1 MCEYMNFSHKGY
13 LMEKNAVKLKMLIVD
28 DAFTNRILLSEAFDD
43 DFEIYMAENGEV
55 ALDILRKNKDMAIV
69 LLDLIM
75 PIIDGFSVLQA
86 MIEDSELC
94 EIPVVVVTSA
104 DEIENQVRAF
114 DLGAADILTK
124 PLNIQLIRHRIR
136 NIIARSSQKLVS
148 DDNRVPVFR
157 RFLSEQVHDS
167 KTGLFNRN
175 SFCKRTREVID
186 NNPRVMFVIFRID
199 IDGFKVINDVYGIT
213 EGDRCL
219 SEMARMFKG
228 FETDN
233 SVFGRWEADHYV
245 GCMPVEDF
253 NRHNIANV
261 LTGPVNDSQFD
272 FDVTRRMGVYMV
284 DNRDLDISL
293 MCDRA
298 LLALKSIKGKYES
311 RVAYYSEDMRQEL
324 IESQQI
330 VNEMNTAL
338 DDGQFI
344 IFIQPQFN
352 YDTNRLHGGEAL
364 VRWKHPQ
371 KGIIMPGKFVPIFEK
386 NGFITHLDQFVWEEV
401 CKLQRKWLDEGREV
415 VPISVNVSR
424 TDIASLRLVDHFVK
438 LVGKYDLPTNFL
450 RIEIT
455 ESAYMDNPSQMIE
468 TVSRLREA
476 GFSVE
481 MDDFGSGY
489 SSLNTLKD
497 VTVDMLK
504 LDMKFIEGGKNAE
517 RGGSILSSVIR
528 MSNRLNLA
536 VLAEGVE
543 TKDQAEYLKSIGCIY
558 MQGYYF
564 ARPMPVTE
572 FEKILTGREHEL
584 PITGYNPYADDGTVD
599 FLNASVQST
608 LIFNSF
614 VGGAAIIGFEHG
626 DVETLRVNERF
637 FDAIGADRDTFN
649 EGSFGILDGMSDED
663 REKLLETFRAA
674 AREDAEKN
682 CEVMYLRENGEE
694 VYVCFRVRCLEAGDD
709 KHLLYIMV
717 DNITERVLLVKNNI
731 RLTNRISD
739 IMNKVPAG
747 IVELEVAGDKVHI
760 LFRNDHLPA
769 IYGYT
774 PEEYDRVVMPDVLA
788 TFHPDDVVMLR
799 EFARES
805 RERDRRR
812 ANFRFRH
819 MTADGEYKWASAE
832 LVVTNIISGRVY
844 MTAIIEDI
852 NDKVAMETRLAI
864 QEKRYER
871 QQILMDA
878 AFSAIPCPVMQFYY
892 SDKDDAYLLVNCN
905 EAACRLFGFEN
916 ADEFRKELNGKRK
929 AYIVEGEN
937 GGLYKVVDDLAAGRI
952 DKYEIDI
959 TLNARDGKTRKVKDL
974 LSRVVYGDQTFIQHI
989 MVE

>member
-1 MCEYMNFSHKGY
+1 
-13 LMEKNAVKLKMLIVD
+13 MEKSSDKLKMLIVD
-28 DAFTNRILLSEAFDD
+28 DAFTNRILLSEAFED
-43 DFEIYMAENGEV
+43 DFEIFMAENGEV

-136 NIIARSSQKLVS
+136 NIISRSSQKLVS
-148 DDNRVPVFR
+148 DDHRVPVFR

-175 SFCKRTREVID
+175 SFCKKTREVID
-186 NNPRVMFVIFRID
+186 NNPKVMFVIFRID
-199 IDGFKVINDVYGIT
+199 IDGFKVINDVYGIS

-228 FETDN
+228 FEASDT
-233 SVFGRWEADHYV
+233 VFGRWEADHYV
-245 GCMPVEDF
+245 GCMPIEEF
-253 NRHNIANV
+253 NRHNVATAFTSPI
-261 LTGPVNDSQFD
+261 NDSKFD
-272 FDVTRRMGVYMV
+272 FDVTRRMGVYVV
-284 DNRDLDISL
+284 DNRELDISL

-338 DDGQFI
+338 DEGQFI
-344 IFIQPQFN
+344 LYIQPQFN
-352 YDTNRLHGGEAL
+352 YDTNKLHGSEAL

-401 CKLQRKWLDEGREV
+401 CKLQRKWIDEGRKV
-415 VPISVNVSR
+415 VPVSVNVSR

-438 LVGKYDLPTNFL
+438 LVGKYDLPTEL
-450 RIEIT
+450 IRIEIT

-543 TKDQAEYLKSIGCIY
+543 TKEQAEYLKSVGCIY

-564 ARPMPVTE
+564 ARPMPVSE

-584 PITGYNPYADDGTVD
+584 PIRGYDPCAGDGTVD

-614 VGGAAIIGFEHG
+614 VGGAAIIGFESE
-626 DVETLRVNERF
+626 DVETLRVNEKF
-637 FDAIGADRDTFN
+637 FDTIGAKRDDFN
-649 EGSFGILDGMSDED
+649 DGNFNILSELSEEN
-663 REKLLETFRAA
+663 RNKLIETFEAA
-674 AREDAEKN
+674 AREGEEQS
-682 CEVMYLRENGEE
+682 CEVMYAREGGED
-694 VYVCFRVRCLEAGDD
+694 VYVCYRVRCLETSGD

-717 DNITERVLLVKNNI
+717 DNITERMLLVKNNT

-747 IVELEVAGDKVHI
+747 IVELENAGEDIHI
-760 LFRNDHLPA
+760 LFYNSFVPKM
-769 IYGYT
+769 YGYT
-774 PEEYDRVVMPDVLA
+774 PEEYEKIVVPNLIK
-788 TFHPDDVVMLR
+788 TFHKDDVPMIMQVVR
-799 EFARES
+799 EAQEGVRQK
-805 RERDRRR
+805 
-812 ANFRFRH
+812 ANIRFRH
-819 MTADGEYKWASAE
+819 ITGEGGYKWASVD
-832 LVVTNIISGRVY
+832 LVVTHVISGRIY
-844 MTAIIEDI
+844 ATAIVEDI
-852 NDKVAMETRLAI
+852 DEKVMMETRLAI
-864 QEKRYER
+864 QENRYER
-871 QQILMDA
+871 QRVLMNA
-878 AFSAIPCPVMQFYY
+878 VFETIPCPVMQFYY
-892 SDKDDAYLLVNCN
+892 SSKDDAYLAVNCN
-905 EAACRLFGFEN
+905 KAVCKLFGFAN
-916 ADEFRKELNGKRK
+916 IDEFKKELNGKKK
-929 AYIVEGEN
+929 AYIVEGED
-937 GGLYKVVDDLAAGRI
+937 GGLYKLAEELAAGKI
-952 DKYEIDI
+952 EKAEIDI
-959 TLNARDGKTRKVKDL
+959 VINSKDGTSKNVRDQ
-974 LSRVVYGDQTFIQHI
+974 LSRVMYGEQVFIQHI
-989 MVE
+989 MLEK

>member
-1 MCEYMNFSHKGY
+1 
-13 LMEKNAVKLKMLIVD
+13 MEKSAEKLKMLIVD

-43 DFEIYMAENGEV
+43 DFEIFMAENGEV
-55 ALDILRKNKDMAIV
+55 ALDVLRKNKDMAIV

-136 NIIARSSQKLVS
+136 NIISRSSQKLVS

-175 SFCKRTREVID
+175 SFCKRTREIID
-186 NNPRVMFVIFRID
+186 NNPKDVFVIFRID
-199 IDGFKVINDVYGIT
+199 IDGFKVINDVYGIS

-228 FETDN
+228 FEADN
-233 SVFGRWEADHYV
+233 AVFGRWEADHYV
-245 GCMPVEDF
+245 GCMPMEVF
-253 NRHNIANV
+253 NRHNVANT
-261 LTGPVNDSQFD
+261 LTSPVNDSKFD
-272 FDVTRRMGVYMV
+272 FDVTRRMGVYV
-284 DNRDLDISL
+284 VENRDLDISL

-338 DDGQFI
+338 DEGQFI

-352 YDTNRLHGGEAL
+352 YTTNRLHGAEAL
-364 VRWKHPQ
+364 VRWKHPA

-401 CKLQRKWLDEGREV
+401 CKLQRRWLDEGREV
-415 VPISVNVSR
+415 VPVSVNVSR

-438 LVGKYDLPTNFL
+438 LVGKYDLPTNLL

-468 TVSRLREA
+468 TVSRLRES

-543 TKDQAEYLKSIGCIY
+543 TKEQAEYLKSIGCIY

-564 ARPMPVTE
+564 ARPMPISE

-584 PITGYNPYADDGTVD
+584 PIRIYDSYAADGTVD

-614 VGGAAIIGFEHG
+614 VGGAAIIGFESS
-626 DVETLRVNERF
+626 DVEVLRVNEKF
-637 FDAIGADRDTFN
+637 FDAIGADRDNFN
-649 EGSFGILDGMSDED
+649 EGCFSILDCLSED
-663 REKLLETFRAA
+663 DRRKLLETFSDAV
-674 AREDAEKN
+674 REGEEKS
-682 CEVMYLRENGEE
+682 CEVLYLRNGNEE
-694 VYVCFRVRCLEAGDD
+694 VYVCFRVRCLETSGD

-717 DNITERVLLVKNNI
+717 DNITERMLLVKNNI

-747 IVELEVAGDKVHI
+747 IVEFELVEEEMHV
-760 LFRNDHLPA
+760 LFYNDYIPG

-774 PEEYDRVVMPDVLA
+774 SEEYAREVLPHVVD
-788 TFHPDDVVMLR
+788 TFHPDDRAMIMEMAVEVR
-799 EFARES
+799 EKGRTKAS
-805 RERDRRR
+805 L
-812 ANFRFRH
+812 RFRH
-819 MTADGEYKWASAE
+819 TCADGDYRWASAE
-832 LVVTNIISGRVY
+832 FVVTHIISGRIYV
-844 MTAIIEDI
+844 TAIVEDI
-852 NDKVAMETRLAI
+852 DKRVAMETRLTI

-871 QQILMDA
+871 QGLLMDA
-878 AFSAIPCPVMQFYY
+878 AFSNIPCPVMQFYY
-892 SDKDDAYLLVNCN
+892 SGKDDAYLLVNCN
-905 EAACRLFGFEN
+905 EAACRLFGFVDI
-916 ADEFRKELNGKRK
+916 DEFRKELNGKKK

-937 GGLYKVVDDLAAGRI
+937 GGLYKIVEDIAAGKT
-952 DKYEIDI
+952 DHYEINI
-959 TLNARDGKTRKVKDL
+959 TVNSRDGKTKNVKDM
-974 LSRVVYGDQTFIQHI
+974 LSRIVYGEQVFIQHI

>member
-1 MCEYMNFSHKGY
+1 MKKSSP
-13 LMEKNAVKLKMLIVD
+13 KLKMLIVD

-43 DFEIYMAENGEV
+43 DFEILMAENGEV
-55 ALDILRKNKDMAIV
+55 ALDLLRKNKDVAIV

-136 NIIARSSQKLVS
+136 NIISRSSQKLLN
-148 DDNRVPVFR
+148 DDKRVPVFR
-157 RFLSEQVHDS
+157 KFLSEQIHDS
-167 KTGLFNRN
+167 KTGLYNRN
-175 SFCKRTREVID
+175 SFCKKTREVID
-186 NNPRVMFVIFRID
+186 KNPKVMFVIFRID
-199 IDGFKVINDVYGIT
+199 IDGFKVINDVYGIS

-219 SEMARMFKG
+219 SEMARMFSG
-228 FETDN
+228 FEADN
-233 SVFGRWEADHYV
+233 AVFGRWEADHYV

-253 NRHNIANV
+253 NRHNVAS
-261 LTGPVNDSQFD
+261 LFTGPINDSKFE
-272 FDVTRRMGVYMV
+272 FDVTRRMGVYV
-284 DNRDLDISL
+284 VENRELDISL

-330 VNEMNTAL
+330 VNEMNNAL
-338 DDGQFI
+338 DEGQFI
-344 IFIQPQFN
+344 IYIQPQFN
-352 YDTNRLHGGEAL
+352 YTTSRLHGGEAL
-364 VRWKHPQ
+364 VRWKHPA

-401 CKLQRKWLDEGREV
+401 CKLQRKWIDEGREV
-415 VPISVNVSR
+415 VPISINVSR

-438 LVGKYDLPTNFL
+438 LVGKYNIPTDLL

-468 TVSRLREA
+468 TVSRLRDA

-543 TKDQAEYLKSIGCIY
+543 TKEQAEYLKSIGCIY

-564 ARPMPVTE
+564 ARPMPVND

-584 PITGYNPYADDGTVD
+584 PITEVDPYASDGTVD

-614 VGGAAIIGFEHG
+614 VGGAAIIGYDDG
-626 DVETLRVNERF
+626 DVETLRVNEKF
-637 FDAIGADRDTFN
+637 FTAISADRDKFN
-649 EGSFGILDGMSDED
+649 EGSFSILDDLDKENKA
-663 REKLLETFRAA
+663 KLFETLTTA
-674 AREDAEKN
+674 AREGDEES
-682 CEVMYLRENGEE
+682 CEVMYVRDGKEE
-694 VYVCFRVRCLEAGDD
+694 VYVCFRVRCLESNGE

-717 DNITERVLLVKNNI
+717 ENITERVLLMKNNV

-739 IMNKVPAG
+739 IMNKVPVG
-747 IVELEVAGDKVHI
+747 IAELEIAGDDIHI
-760 LFRNDHLPA
+760 LFHNNFLPE

-774 PEEYDRVVMPDVLA
+774 PEEYERVVMPDVVKTL
-788 TFHPDDVVMLR
+788 HPDDIAKIMEL
-799 EFARES
+799 ARETK
-805 RERDRRR
+805 EDGLKK
-812 ANFRFRH
+812 AHIRFRH
-819 MTADGEYKWASAE
+819 TTLDSGYKWASAN
-832 LVVTNIISGRVY
+832 LVVTHIISGRIY
-844 MTAIIEDI
+844 ITGIIEDI
-852 NDKVAMETRLAI
+852 DERVAMETRLSI

-871 QQILMDA
+871 QGILMDS
-878 AFSAIPCPVMQFYY
+878 AFSSIPCPVMQFYY
-892 SDKDDAYLLVNCN
+892 SSKDDAYLLVNCN
-905 EAACRLFGFEN
+905 EAACRLFGFSDI
-916 ADEFRKELNGKRK
+916 DELKKEINGKKK
-929 AYIVEGEN
+929 AYIADSEN
-937 GGLYKVVDDLAAGRI
+937 GNFYKAAEDLIAGI
-952 DKYEIDI
+952 AGDKEIEI
-959 TLNARDGKTRKVKDL
+959 TLTAKDGCVKKVKDRM
-974 LSRVVYGDQTFIQHI
+974 SRIVFGDQVFIQHI
-989 MVE
+989 IIE

>member
-1 MCEYMNFSHKGY
+1 MANTTQ
-13 LMEKNAVKLKMLIVD
+13 KLKMLIVD

-43 DFEIYMAENGEV
+43 DFEIFMAENGEV
-55 ALDILRKNKDMAIV
+55 ALDLLRKNKDMAIV

-136 NIIARSSQKLVS
+136 NIIARSSQKLVT

-175 SFCKRTREVID
+175 SFCKKTREVID
-186 NNPRVMFVIFRID
+186 NNPKTKFVIFRID

-228 FETDN
+228 FDSDKT
-233 SVFGRWEADHYV
+233 VFGRWEADHYV
-245 GCMPVEDF
+245 GCMPMEDF
-253 NRHNIANV
+253 NRHNVANT
-261 LTGPVNDSQFD
+261 LTSPINDSKFE
-272 FDVTRRMGVYMV
+272 FDVTRRMGVYTV

-338 DDGQFI
+338 DEGQFI
-344 IFIQPQFN
+344 IYIQPQFN
-352 YDTNRLHGGEAL
+352 YTTNRLHGGEAL
-364 VRWKHPQ
+364 VRWKHPS

-415 VPISVNVSR
+415 VPVSVNVSR

-438 LVGKYDLPTNFL
+438 LVGKYDLPTELL

-543 TKDQAEYLKSIGCIY
+543 TKEQAEYLKSVGCIY
-558 MQGYYF
+558 MQGFYF
-564 ARPMPVTE
+564 ARPMPVGD

-584 PITGYNPYADDGTVD
+584 PITGIDPYSEDGTVD

-614 VGGAAIIGFEHG
+614 VGGAAIIGFDGGE
-626 DVETLRVNERF
+626 VEALRVNERF
-637 FDAIGADRDTFN
+637 FDAIGADRDKFN
-649 EGSFGILDGMSDED
+649 EGKFGILDGLDDENKM
-663 REKLLETFRAA
+663 KLIDTFESA
-674 AREDAEKN
+674 ARDNEEKS
-682 CEVMYLRENGEE
+682 CEVMFIREKGEE
-694 VYVCFRVRCLEAGDD
+694 VYVCFRVRCLETSGD
-709 KHLLYIMV
+709 KHLFYIMV
-717 DNITERVLLVKNNI
+717 DNITERVQLVKNNT
-731 RLTNRISD
+731 RLTNKLID

-747 IVELEVAGDKVHI
+747 IVDLEVVG
-760 LFRNDHLPA
+760 NDLHLLYHNSYMPEVC
-769 IYGYT
+769 GYT
-774 PEEYDRVVMPDVLA
+774 QEEYDRVVMPDLSK
-788 TFHPDDVVMLR
+788 TIHPDDWSVIQGAIRL
-799 EFARES
+799 
-805 RERDRRR
+805 
-812 ANFRFRH
+812 ANEEKPRKASVRYRH
-819 MTADGEYKWASAE
+819 RTADGSYRWIEAQFA
-832 LVVTNIISGRVY
+832 VTHVISGRLYV
-844 MTAIIEDI
+844 TALVEDVE
-852 NDKVAMETRLAI
+852 DMVATETRLAI
-864 QEKRYER
+864 QEKRYDR
-871 QQILMDA
+871 QRTLMDSV
-878 AFSAIPCPVMQFYY
+878 FSDIPCPVMQFYY
-892 SDKDDAYLLVNCN
+892 SNKDDAYLLINCN
-905 EAACRLFGFEN
+905 DAAFSLFGYSDMDEFKKDIN
-916 ADEFRKELNGKRK
+916 GKKKSFVADENEAFFKAVEDLTAGK
-929 AYIVEGEN
+929 IE
-937 GGLYKVVDDLAAGRI
+937 
-952 DKYEIDI
+952 KYEADVIFKR
-959 TLNARDGKTRKVKDL
+959 RDGSEKKCKDR
-974 LSRVVYGDQTFIQHI
+974 LSRIVHEDQIFIQHI
-989 MVE
+989 ITE

>member
-1 MCEYMNFSHKGY
+1 
-13 LMEKNAVKLKMLIVD
+13 MENNTEKLKMLIVD
-28 DAFTNRILLSEAFDD
+28 DAFTNRILLSEAFND
-43 DFEIYMAENGEV
+43 DFEIFMAENGEV
-55 ALDILRKNKDMAIV
+55 ALDLLRKNKDIAIV

-175 SFCKRTREVID
+175 SFCKKTREVID
-186 NNPRVMFVIFRID
+186 NNPKVMFVIFRID
-199 IDGFKVINDVYGIT
+199 IDGFKVINDVYGIS

-228 FETDN
+228 FEADN
-233 SVFGRWEADHYV
+233 TVFGRWEADHYV

-253 NRHNIANV
+253 NRHNVANI
-261 LTGPVNDSQFD
+261 LTSPINDSKFE
-272 FDVTRRMGVYMV
+272 FDVTRRMGVYTV
-284 DNRDLDISL
+284 DNRELDISL

-338 DDGQFI
+338 DEGQFI
-344 IFIQPQFN
+344 IYIQPQFN

-364 VRWKHPQ
+364 VRWKHPV

-415 VPISVNVSR
+415 VPISINVSR

-438 LVGKYDLPTNFL
+438 LVGKYDLPTDLL

-455 ESAYMDNPSQMIE
+455 ESAYMDNPLQMIE
-468 TVSRLREA
+468 TVSRLRDA

-543 TKDQAEYLKSIGCIY
+543 TKEQAEYLKSIGCIY

-564 ARPMPVTE
+564 ARPMPVSDY
-572 FEKILTGREHEL
+572 EKILTGRVHEL
-584 PITGYNPYADDGTVD
+584 PITGVDPYASEGTVD

-614 VGGAAIIGFEHG
+614 VGGAAIVGFERG
-626 DVETLRVNERF
+626 DVEALRVNEKF
-637 FDAIGADRDTFN
+637 FDAIGADRESFN
-649 EGSFGILDGMSDED
+649 DGDFSIVDGMSPED
-663 REKLLETFRAA
+663 KEKLINTFISAA
-674 AREDAEKN
+674 QEGEEKS
-682 CEVMYLRENGEE
+682 CEVLYIRDGGED
-694 VYVCFRVRCLEAGDD
+694 VYVCFRARCLESSGD
-709 KHLLYIMV
+709 KYLLYIMV
-717 DNITERVLLVKNNI
+717 DNITERMQLLKNNI

-747 IVELEVAGDKVHI
+747 IVEFEIAGEEI
-760 LFRNDHLPA
+760 HLLYHNNYLPG

-774 PEEYDRVVMPDVLA
+774 PEEYDKVVMPNVFS
-788 TFHPDDVVMLR
+788 TFHPDDMAGIMELAQ
-799 EFARES
+799 EARENGRTKAS
-805 RERDRRR
+805 M
-812 ANFRFRH
+812 RFRH
-819 MTADGEYKWASAE
+819 TTSSGEYKWASADF
-832 LVVTNIISGRVY
+832 VVTHIISGRIYV
-844 MTAIIEDI
+844 TAIVEDI
-852 NDKVAMETRLAI
+852 DERVAMEKRLAI

-871 QQILMDA
+871 QRLLMDA
-878 AFSAIPCPVMQFYY
+878 AFASIPCPVMQFYH
-892 SDKDDAYLLVNCN
+892 SSKDDAYLLVNCN
-905 EAACRLFGFEN
+905 EAVCRLFGFDDV
-916 ADEFRKELNGKRK
+916 DELKKEINGKKK
-929 AYIVEGEN
+929 AYIEDSEDGSFYKAAEELVAGAAQEKEVE
-937 GGLYKVVDDLAAGRI
+937 
-952 DKYEIDI
+952 I
-959 TLNARDGKTRKVKDL
+959 TLTSKDGTVKKVKDMM
-974 LSRVVYGDQTFIQHI
+974 SRVVFGDQVFVQHI
-989 MVE
+989 ILDD

>member
-1 MCEYMNFSHKGY
+1 
-13 LMEKNAVKLKMLIVD
+13 MLIVD

-43 DFEIYMAENGEV
+43 DFEIFMAENGEV
-55 ALDILRKNKDMAIV
+55 ALDLLHKNKDMAIV

-136 NIIARSSQKLVS
+136 NIISRSSQKMIG
-148 DDNRVPVFR
+148 DDKRVPVFR

-175 SFCKRTREVID
+175 SFCKRTREIID
-186 NNPRVMFVIFRID
+186 NNPKEMFVIFRID

-228 FETDN
+228 FEADN
-233 SVFGRWEADHYV
+233 AVFGRWEADHYV

-253 NRHNIANV
+253 NRHNVAQV
-261 LTGPVNDSQFD
+261 LTSPINDSKFD
-272 FDVTRRMGVYMV
+272 FDVTRRMGVYTV
-284 DNRDLDISL
+284 ENRDLDISL

-338 DDGQFI
+338 DEGQFI
-344 IFIQPQFN
+344 IYLQPQFN
-352 YDTNRLHGGEAL
+352 YTTNKLHGAEAL

-401 CKLQRKWLDEGREV
+401 CRLQRRWLEEGREV
-415 VPISVNVSR
+415 VPVSVNVSR

-438 LVGKYDLPTNFL
+438 LVGKYDLPTDLL

-543 TKDQAEYLKSIGCIY
+543 TKEQAEYLKSIGCIY

-564 ARPMPVTE
+564 ARPMPVSE

-584 PITGYNPYADDGTVD
+584 PITGVDPYAEDGTVD

-614 VGGAAIIGFEHG
+614 VGGAAIFGFEG
-626 DVETLRVNERF
+626 DDVETLRVNERF
-637 FDAIGADRDTFN
+637 FDAICADRERFNNGCFSIFDDLNEENRQKIRDTFADAAS
-649 EGSFGILDGMSDED
+649 EGE
-663 REKLLETFRAA
+663 
-674 AREDAEKN
+674 EKN
-682 CEVMYLRENGEE
+682 CEVMYVRDNGEE
-694 VYVCFRVRCLEAGDD
+694 VYVCFRVRCLASNGD
-709 KHLLYIMV
+709 KHLMYTMV
-717 DNITERVLLVKNNI
+717 ENITERVQLVKNNI
-731 RLTNRISD
+731 RLTNRITD
-739 IMNKVPAG
+739 IINKVPAG
-747 IVELEVAGDKVHI
+747 IVDIEVAGDT
-760 LFRNDHLPA
+760 LHLLYHNSYMPEVC
-769 IYGYT
+769 GYT
-774 PEEYDRVVMPDVLA
+774 PEEYDRVVMPDLMP
-788 TFHPDDVVMLR
+788 TIHPDDIKVIADAIKLAKEQQPKKATVR
-799 EFARES
+799 Y
-805 RERDRRR
+805 
-812 ANFRFRH
+812 RH
-819 MTADGEYKWASAE
+819 KTADGSYRWIAAQFA
-832 LVVTNIISGRVY
+832 VTHVISGRIYV
-844 MTAIIEDI
+844 TAIVDDI
-852 NDKVAMETRLAI
+852 DDMVAMETRLAI

-871 QQILMDA
+871 QRVLMGS
-878 AFSAIPCPVMQFYY
+878 AFSNIPCPILQFYH
-892 SDKDDAYLLVNCN
+892 SEKDDAFLLVNCN
-905 EAACRLFGFEN
+905 EAACGLFGYPDI
-916 ADEFRKELNGKRK
+916 DEFKKEINGKK
-929 AYIVEGEN
+929 SMISSEDEKEFLSAVAAILSGEKEKEDVEVN
-937 GGLYKVVDDLAAGRI
+937 IK
-952 DKYEIDI
+952 K
-959 TLNARDGKTRKVKDL
+959 RDGSKQLVKDCVT
-974 LSRVVYGDQTFIQHI
+974 RVVFGDQIFVQH
-989 MVE
+989 VFSD

>member
-1 MCEYMNFSHKGY
+1 MG
-13 LMEKNAVKLKMLIVD
+13 KNTEKLKMLIVD
-28 DAFTNRILLSEAFDD
+28 DAFTNRILLSEAFED
-43 DFEIYMAENGEV
+43 DFEIFMAENGEV

-136 NIIARSSQKLVS
+136 NIISRSSQKLVS
-148 DDNRVPVFR
+148 DDKRVPVFR
-157 RFLSEQVHDS
+157 RFLSEQIHDS
-167 KTGLFNRN
+167 KTGLFNRS
-175 SFCKRTREVID
+175 SFCKRAREIID
-186 NNPRVMFVIFRID
+186 NYPKVMFVIFRID
-199 IDGFKVINDVYGIT
+199 IDGFKVINDVYGIS

-228 FETDN
+228 FEADN
-233 SVFGRWEADHYV
+233 TVFGRWEADHYV
-245 GCMPVEDF
+245 GCMPVEEF
-253 NRHNIANV
+253 NRHNVANN
-261 LTGPVNDSQFD
+261 LTGPINDSKFD
-272 FDVTRRMGVYMV
+272 FDVTRRMGVYTV

-330 VNEMNTAL
+330 VNEMNSAL

-344 IFIQPQFN
+344 IYIQPQFN

-364 VRWKHPQ
+364 VRWKHPT

-401 CKLQRKWLDEGREV
+401 CKLQRRWIDEGREV
-415 VPISVNVSR
+415 VPVSVNVSR

-438 LVGKYDLPTNFL
+438 LVGKYDLPTELL

-543 TKDQAEYLKSIGCIY
+543 TKEQAEYLKSVGCIY

-564 ARPMPVTE
+564 ARPMPVSE
-572 FEKILTGREHEL
+572 YEKILTGREHEL
-584 PITGYNPYADDGTVD
+584 PITGIDPYAGEGTVD

-626 DVETLRVNERF
+626 DVDTLRVNERF
-637 FDAIGADRDTFN
+637 FDAIGADRDSFN

-663 REKLLETFRAA
+663 RTKLLDTFLAA
-674 AREDAEKN
+674 ARESVEKS
-682 CEVMYLRENGEE
+682 CEVMYLRDGEEE
-694 VYVCFRVRCLEAGDD
+694 VYVCFRVRCLESSDN

-717 DNITERVLLVKNNI
+717 DNITERMRLVNNNI

-747 IVELEVAGDKVHI
+747 IVELEVVGEKVNL
-760 LFRNDHLPA
+760 LFRNDYLPA

-774 PEEYDRVVMPDVLA
+774 PEEYDKEVMPDVFA
-788 TFHPDDVVMLR
+788 TFHPDDVVMIRKL
-799 EFARES
+799 ARES
-805 RERDRRR
+805 RELDRRKVY
-812 ANFRFRH
+812 FRFRH
-819 MTADGEYKWASAE
+819 TTAEGEYRWASAE
-832 LVVTNIISGRVY
+832 LVVTHIISGRVY
-844 MTAIIEDI
+844 ITAIIEDI
-852 NDKVAMETRLAI
+852 NDRVAIETRLAI

-871 QQILMDA
+871 QQLLMDS
-878 AFSAIPCPVMQFYY
+878 AFANIPCPVMQFYH
-892 SDKDDAYLLVNCN
+892 SSKDDAYLLVNCN
-905 EAACRLFGFEN
+905 KAACKWFGFED
-916 ADEFRKELNGKRK
+916 ADEFKKEINGKKK
-929 AYIVEGEN
+929 AYIEEGEKDN
-937 GGLYKVVDDLAAGRI
+937 YYKTVEELVSGNKESCRIEITIHAKDGTIKKANDLMTRI
-952 DKYEIDI
+952 
-959 TLNARDGKTRKVKDL
+959 
-974 LSRVVYGDQTFIQHI
+974 VYGEQVFIQHI
-989 MVE
+989 FEE

>member
-1 MCEYMNFSHKGY
+1 MKKSSP
-13 LMEKNAVKLKMLIVD
+13 KLKMLIVD

-43 DFEIYMAENGEV
+43 DFEILMAENGEV
-55 ALDILRKNKDMAIV
+55 ALDLLHKNKDVAIV

-136 NIIARSSQKLVS
+136 NIIARSSQKLLN
-148 DDNRVPVFR
+148 DDKRVPVFR
-157 RFLSEQVHDS
+157 KFLSEQVHDS

-175 SFCKRTREVID
+175 SFCKKTREVID
-186 NNPRVMFVIFRID
+186 KNPKVVFVIFRID
-199 IDGFKVINDVYGIT
+199 IDGFKVINDVYGIS

-219 SEMARMFKG
+219 SEMANMFRG
-228 FETDN
+228 FEADN
-233 SVFGRWEADHYV
+233 TVFGRWEADHYV
-245 GCMPVEDF
+245 GCMPMEDF
-253 NRHNIANV
+253 NRHNVAN
-261 LTGPVNDSQFD
+261 TFTSPINDSRFD
-272 FDVTRRMGVYMV
+272 FDVTRRMGVYV
-284 DNRDLDISL
+284 VENRELDISL

-311 RVAYYSEDMRQEL
+311 HVAYYSEDMRQEL

-330 VNEMNTAL
+330 VNEMNAAL

-344 IFIQPQFN
+344 IYIQPQFN
-352 YDTNRLHGGEAL
+352 YDTNKLHGGEAL
-364 VRWKHPQ
+364 VRWKHPN

-401 CKLQRKWLDEGREV
+401 CKLQRKWLDEGRAV

-424 TDIASLRLVDHFVK
+424 MDIASLRLVDHFVK
-438 LVGKYDLPTNFL
+438 LIGKYEIPTELL

-543 TKDQAEYLKSIGCIY
+543 TKEQAEYLKSIGCIY

-564 ARPMPVTE
+564 ARPMPVNDYE
-572 FEKILTGREHEL
+572 RILTGKEHEL
-584 PITGYNPYADDGTVD
+584 PIADIDAYGADSTVD

-614 VGGAAIIGFEHG
+614 VGGTAIIGFDGE
-626 DVETLRVNERF
+626 DVETLRVNEKF
-637 FDAIGADRDTFN
+637 FEAISADRDKFN
-649 EGSFGILDGMSDED
+649 EGDFSILDDLNKENKA
-663 REKLLETFRAA
+663 KLFETFNNAA
-674 AREDAEKN
+674 SEGVEKS
-682 CEVMYLRENGEE
+682 CEVMYTRDGKEE
-694 VYVCFRVRCLEAGDD
+694 VYVCFRVRCLETNGE

-717 DNITERVLLVKNNI
+717 ENVTERVLLVKNNI

-747 IVELEVAGDKVHI
+747 IAEFEIAGDDIHI
-760 LFRNDHLPA
+760 LFHNDFLPE

-774 PEEYDRVVMPDVLA
+774 PEEYEKVVMPDVVK
-788 TFHPDDVVMLR
+788 TFHPDDITKIMELAK
-799 EFARES
+799 EAKECGLKK
-805 RERDRRR
+805 
-812 ANFRFRH
+812 ANIRFRH
-819 MTADGEYKWASAE
+819 TTLDAGYKWALAN
-832 LVVTNIISGRVY
+832 LVVTHIISGRIYV
-844 MTAIIEDI
+844 TGIIEDI
-852 NDKVAMETRLAI
+852 DERVAMETRLSI

-871 QQILMDA
+871 QRLLMDSV
-878 AFSAIPCPVMQFYY
+878 FSSIPCPVMQFYH
-892 SDKDDAYLLVNCN
+892 SSKDDAYLLVNCN
-905 EAACRLFGFEN
+905 DAAYGLFGYNEI
-916 ADEFRKELNGKRK
+916 DEFKKDINGKKNTFISEKSKDFFDTIEDLTSGKIDHCERGMIIRK
-929 AYIVEGEN
+929 
-937 GGLYKVVDDLAAGRI
+937 
-952 DKYEIDI
+952 
-959 TLNARDGKTRKVKDL
+959 RDGSEQSVKDY
-974 LSRVVYGDQTFIQHI
+974 LSRIVFGDQVFVQHI
-989 MVE
+989 IITEDK